1 MTKETIDAIGFI
13 NQAKTERSKFLTQVL
28 GTALSAVFKALKP
41 AASKA
46 AKPANVHL
54 PHAA

>member
-46 AKPANVHL
+46 DKPANVHL